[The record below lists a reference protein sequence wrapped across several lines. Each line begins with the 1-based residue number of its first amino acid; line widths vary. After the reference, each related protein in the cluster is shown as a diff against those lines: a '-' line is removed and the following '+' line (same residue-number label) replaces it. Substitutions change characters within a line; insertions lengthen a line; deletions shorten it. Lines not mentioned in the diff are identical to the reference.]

1 MDPANFLQ
9 GMTRETTIRRDA
21 EGRWF
26 YDGELLEHP
35 NLTRAF
41 DRWLSRADDGRY
53 CLKNDINWAYITLE
67 GAPLFVRNVHAVG
80 GRPMLALSNDTSVP
94 LALETLRSGPEGAL
108 YCDVPGDVAS
118 TKAGTLVARFDR
130 HAASQLEPWLGE
142 DGTGV
147 YIEVQGQRV
156 RPAVVSDPL
165 KQEKS

>member
-9 GMTRETTIRRDA
+9 GMTRETSIRRDA

-26 YDGELLEHP
+26 YDGEPLEHP

-41 DRWLSRADDGRY
+41 DRWVSRAEDGRY
-53 CLKNDINWAYITLE
+53 CLKNDINWAYIALE
-67 GAPLFVRNVHAVG
+67 GAPLFVRNVHDVG

-108 YCDVPGDVAS
+108 YCDVKSGE
-118 TKAGTLVARFDR
+118 AGLLVARFER

-142 DGTGV
+142 DGAGV

-165 KQEKS
+165 GAST

>member
-26 YDGELLEHP
+26 YDGEPLEHP

-41 DRWLSRADDGRY
+41 DRWVSRAEDGRY
-53 CLKNDINWAYITLE
+53 CLKNDINWAYIALE
-67 GAPLFVRNVHAVG
+67 GAPLFVRNVHAAA

-108 YCDVPGDVAS
+108 YCNVPAGE
-118 TKAGTLVARFDR
+118 AGTLVARFER

-142 DGTGV
+142 DGAGV
-147 YIEVQGQRV
+147 YLEVAGQRV

-165 KQEKS
+165 VTERPS